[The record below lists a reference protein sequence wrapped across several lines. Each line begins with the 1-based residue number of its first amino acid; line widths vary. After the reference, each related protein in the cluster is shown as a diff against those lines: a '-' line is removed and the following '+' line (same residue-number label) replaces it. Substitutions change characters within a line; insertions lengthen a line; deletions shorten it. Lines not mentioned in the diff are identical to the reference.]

1 MSAITILLMICNT
14 AAILVMLVLL
24 GIVVKNEKKLRGSR
38 HRGGGSIAPAV
49 NNKTVRVFFVLVT
62 VFVCTWYSSVA
73 SVLFEVTLNLKL
85 PRELEDD
92 FVMLSI
98 IPALVAYSQDFFGL
112 YVCPRYSP
120 VLRQQVAWLKN
131 RFECGTPGSEIDERA
146 PQTVTKN
153 STVRVPT
160 VSSSD
165 TSV

>member
-1 MSAITILLMICNT
+1 LKGGNSEILLGKDIS
-14 AAILVMLVLL
+14 
-24 GIVVKNEKKLRGSR
+24 ERKLRGSR

-85 PRELEDD
+85 PKEVEDD

-98 IPALVAYSQDFFGL
+98 IPALVAYSQNFFGL

-120 VLRQQVAWLKN
+120 VLRQQVAWLKKW
-131 RFECGTPGSEIDERA
+131 FGCGTSSSETDEPA
-146 PQTVTKN
+146 VQTGTKN
-153 STVRVPT
+153 STARAPT
-160 VSSSD
+160 ISSSD